1 MVSINGSIAVRNC
14 QPPITSQVHLAPPRD
29 TVNGLAIIEDGG
41 AGDHTCIA
49 HRLHSAVIAW
59 LRRYI
64 PYQHDGSPL
73 RQPSGRRR
81 SLSWYVRR
89 WVVWYVR
96 WVVGPMRRGRVGP
109 SRRRRGW
116 LLGLLG
122 DGLLG
127 PASVLVWV
135 FARVSRRHC
144 EIASAGREE
153 KWLIV

>member
-41 AGDHTCIA
+41 AGDHTGIA
-49 HRLHSAVIAW
+49 HRLHSPVIAW
-59 LRRYI
+59 HADI
-64 PYQHDGSPL
+64 SPTA
-73 RQPSGRRR
+73 RWISVAAARGRRR

-96 WVVGPMRRGRVGP
+96 RVVGPMRRGRVGP